1 MVVAHLAD
9 LVEEGE
15 LRRVV
20 LGDWRLDVLVVGV
33 SLQLLQIFVVR
44 AEDMNISQLLL
55 MHLRLTLLVVMK

>member
-44 AEDMNISQLLL
+44 AEDMNISQS
-55 MHLRLTLLVVMK
+55 VS